1 MDAVSL
7 QNYNVDFQSY
17 FAIFLNDIP
26 GQRPKWAGDHAQPI
40 LAWGS
45 AHTNGIFLD
54 AGFRYFAGF
63 FFWMLL
69 GGGELGFPLR
79 WVHSYIIYV
88 ILSP

>member
-63 FFWMLL
+63 FFLDVTRR
-69 GGGELGFPLR
+69 GGIGIPITMGT
-79 WVHSYIIYV
+79 
-88 ILSP
+88 